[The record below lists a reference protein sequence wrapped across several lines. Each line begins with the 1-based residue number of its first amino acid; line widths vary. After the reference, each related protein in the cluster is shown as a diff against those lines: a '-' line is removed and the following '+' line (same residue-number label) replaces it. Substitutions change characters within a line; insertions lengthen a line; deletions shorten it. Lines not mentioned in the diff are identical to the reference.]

1 MTARFVRERRCVI
14 CDHRVHLVA
23 DQRPPVQ
30 WDSRCDEG
38 CECTTAYCQPYRVYT
53 DGITD
58 RRDIGPFG
66 TSNQQ
71 EQKHMTTPQQ
81 YQAPSADDFLMG
93 GGGAPSAKF
102 PTPGTSLSGRITER
116 PTVEQ
121 QRDIKDGTPK
131 FWSDGNPMNQLVIT
145 LQTEQRDPALEE
157 DDGRRRLFVKGQLKN
172 AVADAVRTAGARGLE
187 VGGILTVTYTHD
199 GQATQRG
206 FSPPKQYTASYIA
219 AVAAELHAPDP
230 GTAAAQQQYPANPP
244 MVPGNPANLV
254 PGLTPQQLQAAV
266 QNPAMTAL
274 LAQQYAAQAQAAD
287 APPPF

>member
-1 MTARFVRERRCVI
+1 
-14 CDHRVHLVA
+14 
-23 DQRPPVQ
+23 
-30 WDSRCDEG
+30 
-38 CECTTAYCQPYRVYT
+38 
-53 DGITD
+53 
-58 RRDIGPFG
+58 
-66 TSNQQ
+66 
-71 EQKHMTTPQQ
+71 MTTPQH

-102 PTPGTSLSGRITER
+102 PTPGTTVTGRITER

-145 LQTEQRDPALEE
+145 VQTDLRDHEIDE

-172 AVADAVRTAGARGLE
+172 AVADAVRSAGARGLE

-206 FSPPKQYTASYIA
+206 FSPPKQYTAQYIA

-230 GTAAAQQQYPANPP
+230 GAATVAQQPYVPP
-244 MVPGNPANLV
+244 PVAAP
-254 PGLTPQQLQAAV
+254 AV
-266 QNPAMTAL
+266 QQYAPSAPAQQPYA
-274 LAQQYAAQAQAAD
+274 APAPAPQQYAAPTKEQLANPAVAALVAQQQAQNAA